1 MSRVFLFLL
10 PLALAATAPQKT
22 KSGSKPLPKPKVA
35 TKPSPAT
42 KSSPSPKPLAPT
54 VDPKVL
60 QKVLASAGA
69 PAPATESGLT
79 SAMVEAVAAGK
90 GRIDYSQGVARA
102 VGLGALRPPTLTRS
116 RAQDTLDARDAALAD
131 ALRTLTMA
139 VQQVRVTADS
149 RVSNYTLKSDEVRLK
164 LAGII
169 KNAEVVEEKLLPE
182 SGIYRMV
189 VQVPLV
195 GANSVAEAVGAASA
209 PRVAAE
215 PRENEPEKPREP
227 FAPGMPAPLGVA
239 YTGLIV
245 DCRGLGLKSSP
256 SPKLWSERGDE
267 VFGTITVS
275 DDFLQD
281 QGIVAYPRSLEA
293 ARNCTRIGDRP
304 LIVRARRCHDAT
316 SCEPLVSHSDA
327 QRIREAN
334 RESKFLERCAVVFV
348 TDF

>member
-1 MSRVFLFLL
+1 MSRVILFLL
-10 PLALAATAPQKT
+10 PLALAATAPQKA
-22 KSGSKPLPKPKVA
+22 KSGAKPLPKPKVSA
-35 TKPSPAT
+35 KPTS
-42 KSSPSPKPLAPT
+42 KSVPSPKPLAPT

-60 QKVLASAGA
+60 QKVLASAGT

-102 VGLGALRPPTLTRS
+102 VGLGALRPPTLARS

-215 PRENEPEKPREP
+215 PREKAPEKPRDP
-227 FAPGMPAPLGVA
+227 FAPGMPAPSGVA

-275 DDFLQD
+275 EDFLQD
-281 QGIVAYPRSLEA
+281 QGIVAYPHSLEA
-293 ARNCTRIGDRP
+293 ARRSARIGERP

-316 SCEPLVSHSDA
+316 HCEPLISHSDA

-334 RESKFLERCAVVFV
+334 QESKFLERCAVVFV
-348 TDF
+348 TDP